1 VEKLTKHVEA
11 LIFASESGVSLDEI
25 QEILQTG
32 APDSAEDPIRDL
44 SLNTDLLEDILESIA
59 KKYAD
64 SDSILELRHINNS
77 YQFLTKPEYH
87 PTINRLVSHRSKKK
101 LSQAALETLAIV
113 AYRQPVTKLEIE
125 HIRGVNC
132 DYTIQR
138 LLEKDLISI
147 QGKANSP
154 GRPLLYGTSPLL
166 MDYFGL
172 KDISELP
179 KLKEVAS
186 SENSIGEH
194 SD

>member
-1 VEKLTKHVEA
+1 MKKTEQHIEA
-11 LIFASESGVSLDEI
+11 LIFAAETGVSLEEI
-25 QEILQTG
+25 REILATLDG
-32 APDSAEDPIRDL
+32 DPKIMDENAVASMIENISRR
-44 SLNTDLLEDILESIA
+44 
-59 KKYAD
+59 YATPE
-64 SDSILELRHINNS
+64 SILELKFINNS

-101 LSQAALETLAIV
+101 LSQAALETLAII

-138 LLEKDLISI
+138 LLEKELISI
-147 QGKANSP
+147 QGKADSA

-172 KDISELP
+172 NDISELP
-179 KLKEVAS
+179 QLKEITT
-186 SENSIGEH
+186 SENSIGE
-194 SD
+194 SPE